1 MHEQIVNAN
10 LMEEPVEP
18 TSALRSIRGFTR
30 AARNLAQRLNPESES
45 KEDLLNT
52 LSAVE
57 VAVMRLQVEMEL
69 DGGVA
74 NQPRTNEYTL

>member
-30 AARNLAQRLNPESES
+30 AARNLAQQLNPESES

-69 DGGVA
+69 EG
-74 NQPRTNEYTL
+74 

>member
-69 DGGVA
+69 DG
-74 NQPRTNEYTL
+74 

>member
-18 TSALRSIRGFTR
+18 TSALRSIRGFTL
-30 AARNLAQRLNPESES
+30 AARNLAQQLNPESES

-69 DGGVA
+69 DG
-74 NQPRTNEYTL
+74 